1 VIVDD
6 DAAKVGDGLHQA
18 LEAVIP
24 VGRDLEYEHDA
35 LVGEAK
41 LEIADFADVV
51 DEIFGVIEILRGVVG
66 KALVAELV
74 EQDGDVGLFEDDFTH
89 GDERR
94 TGRLGVFYEVLP
106 AVGVFL
112 FEDDR
117 WNFFCDV
124 GIEPTHAVASDK
136 RHHVVFER
144 DKIVRLHSIV
154 IVSETPVHR
163 TGINLFRINKLA
175 GRTPVLAK
183 FKHHLFICVNERDE
197 SAPRPSCGNSGSKK
211 LKSAFKDAVKE
222 AGLKGQVRANELGCL
237 DQCEHGPV
245 VVVYPDAVWYGFVHV
260 KDVEEIVSEHLVHG
274 RPVERLRL
282 ADTCLNTESCP
293 HKPMPKRK

>member
-1 VIVDD
+1 
-6 DAAKVGDGLHQA
+6 
-18 LEAVIP
+18 
-24 VGRDLEYEHDA
+24 
-35 LVGEAK
+35 
-41 LEIADFADVV
+41 
-51 DEIFGVIEILRGVVG
+51 
-66 KALVAELV
+66 
-74 EQDGDVGLFEDDFTH
+74 
-89 GDERR
+89 
-94 TGRLGVFYEVLP
+94 
-106 AVGVFL
+106 
-112 FEDDR
+112 
-117 WNFFCDV
+117 
-124 GIEPTHAVASDK
+124 
-136 RHHVVFER
+136 
-144 DKIVRLHSIV
+144 LHSIV

-163 TGINLFRINKLA
+163 TGINLCRVNKRLE
-175 GRTPVLAK
+175 GTPVLAK

-211 LKSAFKDAVKE
+211 LKSAFKDAVND

-260 KDVEEIVSEHLVHG
+260 KDVEEIVSEHLVYG